1 MPPPTPAAQ
10 PLLDHA
16 LSIVERDV
24 EAELGDAGG
33 LRLVTSGGE
42 VFVALRDGR
51 FHGDPV
57 QVRPGDTAAT
67 IIAIVA
73 EAAQD
78 TVMGVLWKAWPECP
92 VHHTVASVSRSAGQ
106 SAAARDGDAV
116 SWRCGAKE
124 GPHTVASVGSLPGNT
139 GP

>member
-1 MPPPTPAAQ
+1 MPPPTPAEH

-24 EAELGDAGG
+24 KAECGDAGG
-33 LRLVTSGGE
+33 LRLVTSRGE
-42 VFVALRDGR
+42 VFVALDDGR
-51 FHGDPV
+51 FHGEPV
-57 QVRPGDTAAT
+57 QVRPGDSADK
-67 IIAIVA
+67 IIAVVA

-92 VHHTVASVSRSAGQ
+92 VHHTVASVSRSAGE
-106 SAAARDGDAV
+106 SAAARGKDAV
-116 SWRCGAKE
+116 SWRCGAKA
-124 GPHTVASVGSLPGNT
+124 GPHTVASVGSLPGDA